1 MEELLTGVNWTAVIT
16 GAVAAF
22 VVGWVW
28 YSPYMFSK
36 KWAAGIGIDIN
47 NGGGSMGLAL
57 FAQAV
62 GTFLLAWVIG
72 ITQTTDSTAIA
83 ILIALTIAA
92 IVKAN
97 GLFSQKSHYA
107 IGVEAVYI
115 LVMVAVM
122 LLAHAIF

>member
-28 YSPYMFSK
+28 YSPLMFAK
-36 KWAAGIGIDIN
+36 KWAAGIGIDISD
-47 NGGGSMGLAL
+47 GSGPMGLAMI
-57 FAQAV
+57 AQAA

-72 ITQTTDSTAIA
+72 VTQTTDSTALA
-83 ILIALTIAA
+83 ILIALAMTA

-97 GLFSQKSHYA
+97 GLFGQKSNYA
-107 IGVEAVYI
+107 IMVESVYI

-122 LLAHAIF
+122 LLAHVIF